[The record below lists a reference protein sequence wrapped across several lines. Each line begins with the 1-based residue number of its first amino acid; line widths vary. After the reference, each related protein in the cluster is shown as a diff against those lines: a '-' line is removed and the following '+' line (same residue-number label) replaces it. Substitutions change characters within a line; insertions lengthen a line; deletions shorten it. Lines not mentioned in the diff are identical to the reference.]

1 MMAMMLKV
9 ILRKSLGQNISS
21 LVFGANQKDL
31 DQSVLH
37 VLAKTVITYVDV
49 LGTWAKFWEP
59 GKFQRT

>member
-31 DQSVLH
+31 DQSISH
-37 VLAKTVITYVDV
+37 VLGKVVITHVDV
-49 LGTWAKFWEP
+49 LGMWAKLREP
-59 GKFQRT
+59 GKF